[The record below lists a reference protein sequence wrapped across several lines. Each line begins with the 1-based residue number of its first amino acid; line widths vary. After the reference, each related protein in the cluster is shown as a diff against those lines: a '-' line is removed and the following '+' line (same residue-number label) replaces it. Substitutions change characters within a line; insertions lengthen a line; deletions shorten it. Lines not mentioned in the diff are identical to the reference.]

1 MEEGPGVMV
10 SRLLALHLCKGALRK
25 VVIVQFCFHDIIDGS
40 HLLRIR
46 PKYR

>member
-1 MEEGPGVMV
+1 MV

-25 VVIVQFCFHDIIDGS
+25 VVTVQLCLHDIINGS
-40 HLLRIR
+40 HLLKVR